1 MKYFLSTALFMS
13 SILSSSL
20 AHAEPYRTG
29 KGWHNYQDKQE
40 QYPDGYKFCIENV
53 NKRGQLMEFHKMSPE
68 EKADYCSTVIQA
80 ERPDLAKVIDLEFFK
95 KQFIEGR
102 FQKNPKQ

>member
-1 MKYFLSTALFMS
+1 
-13 SILSSSL
+13 
-20 AHAEPYRTG
+20 
-29 KGWHNYQDKQE
+29 
-40 QYPDGYKFCIENV
+40 
-53 NKRGQLMEFHKMSPE
+53 MEFHKMSPE
-68 EKADYCSTVIQA
+68 EKPDYCSTVIQA

>member
-1 MKYFLSTALFMS
+1 MEYFLSTALFILS
-13 SILSSSL
+13 TLSSSL

-29 KGWHNYQDKQE
+29 KGWYNYQDKQE
-40 QYPDGYKFCIENV
+40 QYLDGYKVCIENV

-68 EKADYCSTVIQA
+68 EKADYCYTVIQA